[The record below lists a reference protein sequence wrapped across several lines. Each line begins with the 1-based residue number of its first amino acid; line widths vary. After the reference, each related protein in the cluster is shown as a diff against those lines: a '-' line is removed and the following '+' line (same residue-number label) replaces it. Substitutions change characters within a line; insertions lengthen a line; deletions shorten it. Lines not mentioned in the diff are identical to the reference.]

1 MIYHKW
7 DGLMKIKY
15 ELVIEWIATIV
26 LIAGV
31 ALTALN
37 IYPLNVYVSI
47 AGNFFW
53 LVVALMWRKWSLI
66 TIQSVVLV
74 IYVLGLFS
82 KGIL

>member
-1 MIYHKW
+1 
-7 DGLMKIKY
+7 MKIRY
-15 ELVIEWIATIV
+15 ELVIEWIATVV

>member
-1 MIYHKW
+1 
-7 DGLMKIKY
+7 MKIRY
-15 ELVIEWIATIV
+15 ELVIEWIATVV

-74 IYVLGLFS
+74 IYFLGLFS

>member
-7 DGLMKIKY
+7 DGLMKIRY
-15 ELVIEWIATIV
+15 ELVIEWIATVV

>member
-7 DGLMKIKY
+7 DGLMKIRY

>member
-1 MIYHKW
+1 MIYHRW
-7 DGLMKIKY
+7 DGLMKVNY
-15 ELVIEWIATIV
+15 ELVIEWIATVV

>member
-1 MIYHKW
+1 
-7 DGLMKIKY
+7 MKIRY